1 MKEGGFSKGKLA
13 NYLTAYTADNGKLL
27 ATRSDFNF

>member
-13 NYLTAYTADNGKLL
+13 NHLTAYTADNEHEQ
-27 ATRSDFNF
+27 TRLTRFHF